1 MSESYLTALVAPW
14 TTLRHCL
21 DRPSP
26 SRPPPMNVLLVD
38 DESLAR
44 RRLRRLLSDATDVTV
59 VAECGSG
66 SAAIEALKTHQVD
79 VVFADIQMPGVDG
92 FVVAESLQGPDAPLL
107 VFVTAH
113 DTHAIRAFET
123 RALDYLLK
131 PVRRRA
137 ARARARP
144 GTRGARR
151 APLDCVCASA
161 AQRDRAARPGAER
174 GVASRRVRSGAERIE
189 VRDGERVRYVAA
201 DDVAWAEADG
211 PHVRLH
217 TAHGV
222 FEIRETL
229 AHLESALDARRF
241 VRIHRSYIV
250 NVGQIKELQ
259 PWFGGDAVL
268 VLKGG
273 QQLKVSRTYR
283 AQLKQRLNAL

>member
-1 MSESYLTALVAPW
+1 
-14 TTLRHCL
+14 
-21 DRPSP
+21 
-26 SRPPPMNVLLVD
+26 MNVLLVD
-38 DESLAR
+38 DEALAR
-44 RRLRRLLSDATDVTV
+44 RRLRRLLSDAPDVTV
-59 VAECGSG
+59 VAESGSG
-66 SAAIEALKTHQVD
+66 SAAIEALKMHRVD
-79 VVFADIQMPGVDG
+79 VVFCDIQMPGLDG
-92 FVVAESLQGPDAPLL
+92 FVVAESLQGPEAPLL

-113 DTHAIRAFET
+113 DTHAIRAFEA

-131 PVRRRA
+131 PVRAERLALALDRAREALA
-137 ARARARP
+137 ARRSAAYARQLRSVIAQLDQEP
-144 GTRGARR
+144 SA
-151 APLDCVCASA
+151 APLPAASA
-161 AQRDRAARPGAER
+161 
-174 GVASRRVRSGAERIE
+174 AERIE

-201 DDVAWAEADG
+201 EDVAWAEADG

-241 VRIHRSYIV
+241 VRIHRSFIV

-268 VLKGG
+268 ILKSG

>member
-1 MSESYLTALVAPW
+1 
-14 TTLRHCL
+14 
-21 DRPSP
+21 
-26 SRPPPMNVLLVD
+26 MNVLLVD
-38 DESLAR
+38 DEALAR
-44 RRLRRLLSDATDVTV
+44 RRLRRLLSDAADVTV
-59 VAECGSG
+59 VAESGSG
-66 SAAIEALKTHQVD
+66 SAAIEALKMHRVD
-79 VVFADIQMPGVDG
+79 VVFCDIQMPGLDG
-92 FVVAESLQGPDAPLL
+92 FVVAGSLQGPEAPLL

-113 DTHAIRAFET
+113 DTHALRAFET

-131 PVRRRA
+131 PVRAERLALALDRAREALA
-137 ARARARP
+137 ARR
-144 GTRGARR
+144 
-151 APLDCVCASA
+151 SA
-161 AQRDRAARPGAER
+161 AYARQL
-174 GVASRRVRSGAERIE
+174 RSVIAQLDQEPNPLPAPATSAAERIE

-229 AHLESALDARRF
+229 AHLEAALDARRF
-241 VRIHRSYIV
+241 VRIHRSFIV

-268 VLKGG
+268 ILKGG

>member
-1 MSESYLTALVAPW
+1 
-14 TTLRHCL
+14 
-21 DRPSP
+21 
-26 SRPPPMNVLLVD
+26 MNVLLVD
-38 DESLAR
+38 DEALAR
-44 RRLRRLLSDATDVTV
+44 RRLRRLLSDAPDVTV
-59 VAECGSG
+59 VAESGSG
-66 SAAIEALKTHQVD
+66 SAAMEALKMHRVD
-79 VVFADIQMPGVDG
+79 VVFCDIQMPGVDG
-92 FVVAESLQGPDAPLL
+92 FVVAQSLQGPEAPLL

-131 PVRRRA
+131 PVRAERLALALDRAREALA
-137 ARARARP
+137 ARR
-144 GTRGARR
+144 
-151 APLDCVCASA
+151 SA
-161 AQRDRAARPGAER
+161 AYARQLRSVIAQLDLEPSEAPRSAAPT
-174 GVASRRVRSGAERIE
+174 GAERIE

-229 AHLESALDARRF
+229 AHLEAALDARRF
-241 VRIHRSYIV
+241 VRIHRSFIV

-268 VLKGG
+268 ILKNG

>member
-1 MSESYLTALVAPW
+1 
-14 TTLRHCL
+14 
-21 DRPSP
+21 
-26 SRPPPMNVLLVD
+26 MNVLLVD
-38 DESLAR
+38 DEALAR
-44 RRLRRLLSDATDVTV
+44 RRLRRLLSDAADVNV

-66 SAAIEALKTHQVD
+66 SAAIEALKAHQVD
-79 VVFADIQMPGVDG
+79 VVFLDIQMPGVDG
-92 FVVAESLQGPDAPLL
+92 FVVAESLQGPEAPLL

-131 PVRRRA
+131 PVRTERLALALDRVREALA
-137 ARARARP
+137 ARRSTAYARQLRSVIAQLDQEP
-144 GTRGARR
+144 GPTPPA
-151 APLDCVCASA
+151 
-161 AQRDRAARPGAER
+161 
-174 GVASRRVRSGAERIE
+174 VASTGAERIE

-229 AHLESALDARRF
+229 AHLEAALDARRF
-241 VRIHRSYIV
+241 VRIHRSFIV
-250 NVGQIKELQ
+250 NLGQIKELQ

-268 VLKGG
+268 ILKNG

>member
-1 MSESYLTALVAPW
+1 
-14 TTLRHCL
+14 
-21 DRPSP
+21 
-26 SRPPPMNVLLVD
+26 MNVLLVD
-38 DESLAR
+38 DEALAR
-44 RRLRRLLSDATDVTV
+44 RRLRRLLSDAPDVTV
-59 VAECGSG
+59 VAESGSG
-66 SAAIEALKTHQVD
+66 SAAIEALKTHRVD
-79 VVFADIQMPGVDG
+79 IVFCDIQMPGVDG
-92 FVVAESLQGPDAPLL
+92 FVVAESLQGPEAPLL

-131 PVRRRA
+131 PVRAERLAQALDRAREALA
-137 ARARARP
+137 ARR
-144 GTRGARR
+144 
-151 APLDCVCASA
+151 SA
-161 AQRDRAARPGAER
+161 AYARQLRSVIAQLDQEPSAAPHPTTSGA
-174 GVASRRVRSGAERIE
+174 AERIE

-201 DDVAWAEADG
+201 DDVVWAEADG

-229 AHLESALDARRF
+229 AHLEAALDARRF
-241 VRIHRSYIV
+241 VRIHRSFIV

-268 VLKGG
+268 ILKSG

-283 AQLKQRLNAL
+283 AQLKSRLNAL

>member
-1 MSESYLTALVAPW
+1 
-14 TTLRHCL
+14 
-21 DRPSP
+21 
-26 SRPPPMNVLLVD
+26 MNVLLVD
-38 DESLAR
+38 DEALAR
-44 RRLRRLLSDATDVTV
+44 RRLRRLLTDAADVSV

-66 SAAIEALKTHQVD
+66 SAAIEALKAHQVD
-79 VVFADIQMPGVDG
+79 VVFLDIQMPGVDG
-92 FVVAESLQGPDAPLL
+92 FVVAKALQGPEAPLL

-113 DTHAIRAFET
+113 DSHAIRAFET

-131 PVRRRA
+131 PVRTERLALALDRVREALA
-137 ARARARP
+137 ARRSTAYARQLRSVIAQLDQEP
-144 GTRGARR
+144 GP
-151 APLDCVCASA
+151 APHA
-161 AQRDRAARPGAER
+161 
-174 GVASRRVRSGAERIE
+174 VASTGAERIE

-241 VRIHRSYIV
+241 VRIHRSFIV
-250 NVGQIKELQ
+250 NLGQIKELQ

-268 VLKGG
+268 ILKSG

>member
-1 MSESYLTALVAPW
+1 
-14 TTLRHCL
+14 
-21 DRPSP
+21 
-26 SRPPPMNVLLVD
+26 MNVLLVD
-38 DESLAR
+38 DEALAR
-44 RRLRRLLSDATDVTV
+44 RRLRRLLSDAPDVTV
-59 VAECGSG
+59 VAESGSG
-66 SAAIEALKTHQVD
+66 SAAIEALKMHRVD
-79 VVFADIQMPGVDG
+79 VVFCDIQMPGVDG
-92 FVVAESLQGPDAPLL
+92 FVVAQSLQGPEAPLL

-113 DTHAIRAFET
+113 DTHALRAFET

-131 PVRRRA
+131 PVRAERLALALDRAREALA
-137 ARARARP
+137 ARR
-144 GTRGARR
+144 
-151 APLDCVCASA
+151 SA
-161 AQRDRAARPGAER
+161 AYARQL
-174 GVASRRVRSGAERIE
+174 RSVIAQLDQEPNEAPRPATPTGAERIE

-229 AHLESALDARRF
+229 AHLEAALDPRRF
-241 VRIHRSYIV
+241 VRIHRSFIV

-268 VLKGG
+268 ILKNG

-283 AQLKQRLNAL
+283 AQLKSRLNAL

>member
-1 MSESYLTALVAPW
+1 
-14 TTLRHCL
+14 
-21 DRPSP
+21 
-26 SRPPPMNVLLVD
+26 MNVLLVD
-38 DESLAR
+38 DEALAR
-44 RRLRRLLSDATDVTV
+44 RRLRRLLSDAADVTV

-66 SAAIEALKTHQVD
+66 SAAIEALRTHQVD
-79 VVFADIQMPGVDG
+79 VVFLDIQMPGVDG
-92 FVVAESLQGPDAPLL
+92 FVVAKSLQGPDAPLL

-113 DTHAIRAFET
+113 DRHAIRAFET

-131 PVRRRA
+131 PVRAERLA
-137 ARARARP
+137 PRARP

-151 APLDCVCASA
+151 APLDRVCPTAP
-161 AQRDRAARPGAER
+161 QRDRAARSGAEP
-174 GVASRRVRSGAERIE
+174 APHRRRRPTGAERIE
-189 VRDGERVRYVAA
+189 VRDGERVRYIAA
-201 DDVAWAEADG
+201 EDVAWAEAEG

-217 TAHGV
+217 TAQGV

-229 AHLESALDARRF
+229 AHLEAALDARRF

-250 NVGQIKELQ
+250 NLGQIKELQ

-268 VLKGG
+268 MLKSG

>member
-1 MSESYLTALVAPW
+1 
-14 TTLRHCL
+14 
-21 DRPSP
+21 
-26 SRPPPMNVLLVD
+26 MNVLLVD
-38 DESLAR
+38 DEALAR
-44 RRLRRLLSDATDVTV
+44 RRLRRLLSDAPDVTI
-59 VAECGSG
+59 VAESGSG
-66 SAAIEALKTHQVD
+66 SAAIEALKMHRVD
-79 VVFADIQMPGVDG
+79 LVFCDIQMPGVDG
-92 FVVAESLQGPDAPLL
+92 FVVAESLQGPEAPLL

-113 DTHAIRAFET
+113 DTHALRAFET

-131 PVRRRA
+131 PVRAERLALALDRAREALA
-137 ARARARP
+137 ARR
-144 GTRGARR
+144 
-151 APLDCVCASA
+151 SA
-161 AQRDRAARPGAER
+161 AYARQL
-174 GVASRRVRSGAERIE
+174 RSVIAQLDQEPNPLPAPATSAAERIE

-201 DDVAWAEADG
+201 DEVAWAEADG

-241 VRIHRSYIV
+241 VRIHRSFIV

-268 VLKGG
+268 ILKGG

>member
-1 MSESYLTALVAPW
+1 
-14 TTLRHCL
+14 
-21 DRPSP
+21 
-26 SRPPPMNVLLVD
+26 MNVLLVD
-38 DESLAR
+38 DEALAR
-44 RRLRRLLSDATDVTV
+44 RRLRRLLSDAPDVTV

-79 VVFADIQMPGVDG
+79 LVFQDIQMPGIDG
-92 FVVAESLQGPDAPLL
+92 FVVAASLQGPEAPLL

-131 PVRRRA
+131 PVRAERLA
-137 ARARARP
+137 LALDRAREA
-144 GTRGARR
+144 
-151 APLDCVCASA
+151 L
-161 AQRDRAARPGAER
+161 
-174 GVASRRVRSGAERIE
+174 ASRRSAAYARQLRNVMAQLDQEPSAAPLQATPTGAERIE

-229 AHLESALDARRF
+229 AHLESALDPRRF
-241 VRIHRSYIV
+241 VRIHRSFIV

-268 VLKGG
+268 ILKGG

>member
-1 MSESYLTALVAPW
+1 
-14 TTLRHCL
+14 
-21 DRPSP
+21 
-26 SRPPPMNVLLVD
+26 MNVLLVD
-38 DESLAR
+38 DEALAR
-44 RRLRRLLSDATDVTV
+44 RRLRRLLSDAPDVTV
-59 VAECGSG
+59 VAESGSG
-66 SAAIEALKTHQVD
+66 SAAIEALKMHRVD
-79 VVFADIQMPGVDG
+79 VVFCDIQMPGLDG
-92 FVVAESLQGPDAPLL
+92 FVVAESLQGPEAPLL

-113 DTHAIRAFET
+113 DTHAIRAFEA

-131 PVRRRA
+131 PVRAERLALALDRAREALA
-137 ARARARP
+137 ARRSAAYARQLRSVIAQLDQEP
-144 GTRGARR
+144 SP
-151 APLDCVCASA
+151 APLPATSA
-161 AQRDRAARPGAER
+161 
-174 GVASRRVRSGAERIE
+174 AERIE

-201 DDVAWAEADG
+201 EDVAWAEADG

-241 VRIHRSYIV
+241 VRIHRSFIV

-268 VLKGG
+268 ILKGG

-283 AQLKQRLNAL
+283 AQLKSRLNAL

>member
-1 MSESYLTALVAPW
+1 
-14 TTLRHCL
+14 
-21 DRPSP
+21 
-26 SRPPPMNVLLVD
+26 MNVLLVD
-38 DESLAR
+38 DEALAR
-44 RRLRRLLSDATDVTV
+44 RRLRRLLSDAPDVTV
-59 VAECGSG
+59 VAESGSG
-66 SAAIEALKTHQVD
+66 SAAIEALKMHRVD
-79 VVFADIQMPGVDG
+79 VVFCDIQMPGLDG
-92 FVVAESLQGPDAPLL
+92 FVVAESLQGPEAPLL

-131 PVRRRA
+131 PVRAERLALALDRVREALA
-137 ARARARP
+137 ARR
-144 GTRGARR
+144 
-151 APLDCVCASA
+151 SA
-161 AQRDRAARPGAER
+161 AYARQLRSVIAQLDQEPNEAPRPAA
-174 GVASRRVRSGAERIE
+174 STGAERIE

-222 FEIRETL
+222 FEIRDTL
-229 AHLESALDARRF
+229 AHLEAALDARRF
-241 VRIHRSYIV
+241 VRIHRSFIV

-268 VLKGG
+268 ILKNG

-283 AQLKQRLNAL
+283 AQLKTRLNAL

>member
-1 MSESYLTALVAPW
+1 
-14 TTLRHCL
+14 
-21 DRPSP
+21 
-26 SRPPPMNVLLVD
+26 MNVLLVD
-38 DESLAR
+38 DEALAR
-44 RRLRRLLSDATDVTV
+44 RRLRRLLSDAADVSV

-66 SAAIEALKTHQVD
+66 SAAIEALKVHQVD
-79 VVFADIQMPGVDG
+79 VVFLDIQMPGVDG
-92 FVVAESLQGPDAPLL
+92 FVVAESLQGPEAPLL

-113 DTHAIRAFET
+113 DSHAIRAFET

-131 PVRRRA
+131 PVRTERLTLALDRVREALA
-137 ARARARP
+137 ARRSTAYARQLRSVIAQLDQEP
-144 GTRGARR
+144 GPT
-151 APLDCVCASA
+151 PH
-161 AQRDRAARPGAER
+161 P
-174 GVASRRVRSGAERIE
+174 VASTAAERIE

-229 AHLESALDARRF
+229 AHLEAALDSRRF
-241 VRIHRSYIV
+241 VRIHRSFLV
-250 NVGQIKELQ
+250 NLGQIKELQ
-259 PWFGGDAVL
+259 PWFGGDAIL
-268 VLKGG
+268 VLKNG

>member
-1 MSESYLTALVAPW
+1 
-14 TTLRHCL
+14 
-21 DRPSP
+21 
-26 SRPPPMNVLLVD
+26 MNVLLVD
-38 DESLAR
+38 DEALAR
-44 RRLRRLLSDATDVTV
+44 RRLRRLLSDAPDVTI
-59 VAECGSG
+59 VAESGSG
-66 SAAIEALKTHQVD
+66 SAAIEALKMHRVD
-79 VVFADIQMPGVDG
+79 LVFCDIQMPGVDG
-92 FVVAESLQGPDAPLL
+92 FVVAESLQGPEAPLL

-113 DTHAIRAFET
+113 DTHALRAFET

-131 PVRRRA
+131 PVRAERLALALDRAREALA
-137 ARARARP
+137 ARR
-144 GTRGARR
+144 
-151 APLDCVCASA
+151 SA
-161 AQRDRAARPGAER
+161 AYARQL
-174 GVASRRVRSGAERIE
+174 RSVIAQLDQEPNPLPAPATSAAERIE

-201 DDVAWAEADG
+201 DEVAWAEADG

-241 VRIHRSYIV
+241 VRIHRSFIV

-268 VLKGG
+268 ILKNG

>member
-1 MSESYLTALVAPW
+1 
-14 TTLRHCL
+14 
-21 DRPSP
+21 
-26 SRPPPMNVLLVD
+26 MNVLLVD

-66 SAAIEALKTHQVD
+66 GAAIEALKTHQVD
-79 VVFADIQMPGVDG
+79 VVFLDIQMPGVDG
-92 FVVAESLQGPDAPLL
+92 FVVAKSLQGPEAPLL

-131 PVRRRA
+131 PVRTERLALALDRAREALA
-137 ARARARP
+137 ARRSTAYARQLRSVIAQ
-144 GTRGARR
+144 
-151 APLDCVCASA
+151 LDQEPSA
-161 AQRDRAARPGAER
+161 ATHPVSA
-174 GVASRRVRSGAERIE
+174 SGAERIE

-229 AHLESALDARRF
+229 AHLEAALDARRF
-241 VRIHRSYIV
+241 VRIHRSFIV

-268 VLKGG
+268 ILKGG